1 MVWSAGAGAR
11 KDQIMVLPAL
21 LPRCS
26 EAEACYTCA
35 LVTGVQSRGMLQL
48 WMLWSVR
55 AKVRVRFPWLQFVAL
70 LHCRAHV
77 TYLWSRGMLQAALWI
92 SSVPQARLSSRAFAS
107 LFVSLF
113 TNRETAMLSTVCS
126 RCLWNFQLQ
135 DIHRCER
142 GCYRAMMAN
151 TQIVM
156 KVKERV

>member
-1 MVWSAGAGAR
+1 MVAPCMVWSAGAGAR

-77 TYLWSRGMLQAALWI
+77 TDLWIRGMLEAALWI
-92 SSVPQARLSSRAFAS
+92 SSVAQGDLCSRAFAS
-107 LFVSLF
+107 SIK
-113 TNRETAMLSTVCS
+113 RSVC
-126 RCLWNFQLQ
+126 CLWNFHPQVISWEKG
-135 DIHRCER
+135 DT
-142 GCYRAMMAN
+142 CYKEGNDDKDTDCNME
-151 TQIVM
+151 
-156 KVKERV
+156 VKERVEF